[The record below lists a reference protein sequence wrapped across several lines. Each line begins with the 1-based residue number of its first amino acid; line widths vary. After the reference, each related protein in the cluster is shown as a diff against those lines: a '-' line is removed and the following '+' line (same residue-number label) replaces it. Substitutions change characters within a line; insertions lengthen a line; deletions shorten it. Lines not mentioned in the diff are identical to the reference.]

1 MQKSRATPDVYEWK
15 PWTSGLSWRGL
26 LVVTLTEVFPGRATL
41 DELYDVL
48 RRHPAV
54 VAQPPWKQRVK
65 ELLEGSPAEFGL
77 DGNGRWGFANEDEAR
92 AAYRHIS
99 DEGPDAWVQFVPDG
113 VRWMVEA
120 KWKQI
125 CAE

>member
-1 MQKSRATPDVYEWK
+1 MQKSLATPDVYEWK
-15 PWTSGLSWRGL
+15 PWTSLLNWRAL
-26 LVVTLTEVFPGRATL
+26 LVVTLTEAFSGRATL

-48 RRHPAV
+48 RRHPVV

-65 ELLEGSPAEFGL
+65 ELLEGSPGEFAPEEG
-77 DGNGRWGFANEDEAR
+77 GRWGFANQDEAT

-99 DEGPDAWVQFVPDG
+99 KDGPDAWVMFVPDG

-120 KWKQI
+120 KWKQL
-125 CAE
+125 CAK